1 MQIEQEITV
10 GNRIE
15 RVGNHTR
22 KAKFGSRHLTIE
34 RIARTGK
41 RGSTQRAVVGGIK
54 GGLQACKVAREHP
67 GIRQQMMRQQHGL
80 SVLHVR
86 VARQNHLVVLL
97 GRIHQHMA
105 QLKIGLHELPG
116 QRLDAQARIGRH
128 LVVARTPGM
137 QALTGLADAARQ
149 LALDRHMNVLIV
161 DIEGEVA
168 GIDILFDSGQ
178 ALGNRLLI
186 LGTDDALGRQH
197 LGMRLRAGDIL
208 LIEMFVDRQRRAKLL
223 RDLGHAR
230 LKTTAP
236 KSHGTVP
243 FLRIPKQAPSAMRH
257 VAKAIFQPLVLHIP
271 HRARGNVANLQRSD
285 APGTWRPTSPSGC
298 CLANHRSRPSGS

>member
-1 MQIEQEITV
+1 MQIKQEITV

-22 KAKFGSRHLTIE
+22 KAKFGSRHLAIE

-54 GGLQACKVAREHP
+54 GGLQARKVTREHP
-67 GIRQQMMRQQHGL
+67 GICQQMMRQQHGL
-80 SVLHVR
+80 SVLHMR

-105 QLKIGLHELPG
+105 QLKIGLHELLG
-116 QRLDAQARIGRH
+116 QCLDAQARVSRH
-128 LVVARTPGM
+128 LVVARTSGM

-149 LALDRHMNVLIV
+149 LALDRHMDVLIV
-161 DIEGEVA
+161 DIEGKVA
-168 GIDILFDSGQ
+168 GIDILLDSGQ
-178 ALGNRLLI
+178 ALGNRLLV
-186 LGTDDALGRQH
+186 LGTDDALGGQH

-208 LIEMFVDRQRRAKLL
+208 LIEMLVDRQRRTKLL

-236 KSHGTVP
+236 KSHGTVS
-243 FLRIPKQAPSAMRH
+243 FLQMPKQAPKAMCP
-257 VAKAIFQPLVLHIP
+257 VAKAIYQPLVLHIP
-271 HRARGNVANLQRSD
+271 HRARGHIANLQRSD
-285 APGTWRPTSPSGC
+285 APCTWRPTSPSGC
-298 CLANHRSRPSGS
+298 CPANHRSRPSGS